1 MKKNNVLP
9 YDGETIL
16 IHDNSADFD
25 WAALT
30 RMLIGTIPWQ
40 VETAQLFG
48 RELVVPRGLVTP
60 RIATAAS
67 FIGRLRCRKSLSG
80 CASVRK
86 CCRVHHSM
94 PCCSTCIGPVATAL
108 GGTATMKLA
117 LESAQ
122 LSRAYPSGERG
133 DFNSDIDGL
142 RKQ

>member
-48 RELVVPRGLVTP
+48 RELVVPRL
-60 RIATAAS
+60 TAW
-67 FIGRLRCRKSLSG
+67 F
-80 CASVRK
+80 
-86 CCRVHHSM
+86 
-94 PCCSTCIGPVATAL
+94 
-108 GGTATMKLA
+108 
-117 LESAQ
+117 
-122 LSRAYPSGERG
+122 G
-133 DFNSDIDGL
+133 DAAV
-142 RKQ
+142 